1 MGKLDHASELVG
13 NSNESKVKI
22 GIPNTSCLYIY
33 IYTDYIDL
41 HCHDR
46 SCFV

>member
-33 IYTDYIDL
+33 IYI
-41 HCHDR
+41 H
-46 SCFV
+46 